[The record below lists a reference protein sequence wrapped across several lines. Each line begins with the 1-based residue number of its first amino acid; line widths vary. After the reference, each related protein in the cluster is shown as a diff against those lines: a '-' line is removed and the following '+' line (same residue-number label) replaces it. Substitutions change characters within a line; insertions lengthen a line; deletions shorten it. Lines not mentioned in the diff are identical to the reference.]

1 MQSLISGKKIIFAA
15 MKIIRLTKQI
25 WASAMLPVVFA
36 LVAFSSV
43 QKADAQSATGKPVFQ
58 ISQASVITA
67 RDQAENIPVNPIRQQ
82 EFIETT
88 WQQASFQLT
97 TSIRKQEALRVP
109 IHSFNVFYEVV
120 TIHAP

>member
-1 MQSLISGKKIIFAA
+1 

-36 LVAFSSV
+36 LVAFSTI
-43 QKADAQSATGKPVFQ
+43 QKADSQTATGKPVFQ
-58 ISQASVITA
+58 ISQASVVTA